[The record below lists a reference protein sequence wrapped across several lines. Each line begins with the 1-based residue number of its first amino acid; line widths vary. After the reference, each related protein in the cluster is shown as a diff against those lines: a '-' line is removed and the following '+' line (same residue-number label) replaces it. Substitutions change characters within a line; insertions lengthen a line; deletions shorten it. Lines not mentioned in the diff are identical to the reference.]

1 MAYPW
6 LDSGVSGSSLQYKLV
21 RVRHHLSMMTTSLR
35 EIRAVTA
42 NYFFWQGLRWIPMG
56 VALMFTAATL
66 APGLAMPAAMRTWVT
81 LPLVAVA
88 LWLSTSVA
96 GSYYRRTF
104 GAVVG
109 DPVLHA
115 RRSTVKWFVV
125 YPAMLASMIIDM
137 KFAIPILLSGVVWGV
152 AIELYRRSTGGG
164 RLHYALASAAVC
176 VCGLLP
182 LVDASPV
189 GREGMTQLVALLG
202 GIYIVGGFLDHRA
215 LARIL
220 GRLDTHQ

>member
-1 MAYPW
+1 MSTD
-6 LDSGVSGSSLQYKLV
+6 L
-21 RVRHHLSMMTTSLR
+21 H

-66 APGLAMPAAMRTWVT
+66 SPGLAIPHPVRAWVT
-81 LPLVAVA
+81 VPLLLAA
-88 LWLSTSVA
+88 FWLSTSVA
-96 GSYYRRTF
+96 GSYYCRTF
-104 GAVVG
+104 GTVAG

-115 RRSTVKWFVV
+115 KRSFVKWFVV
-125 YPAMLASMIIDM
+125 YPAMLLSMIIDM
-137 KFAIPILLSGVVWGV
+137 KFAIPLLISGLVWGV

-164 RLHYALASAAVC
+164 RLHYALASAGVC
-176 VCGLLP
+176 VFGLLP

-189 GREGMTQLVALLG
+189 GKEGMNQLIALLG

-215 LARIL
+215 LTRIL